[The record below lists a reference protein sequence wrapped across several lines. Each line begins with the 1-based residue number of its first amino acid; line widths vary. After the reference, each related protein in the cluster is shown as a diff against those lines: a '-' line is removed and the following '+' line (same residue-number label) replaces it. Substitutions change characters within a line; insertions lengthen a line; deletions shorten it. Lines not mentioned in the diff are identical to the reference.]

1 MKLITCTK
9 YLSRIPPNYDIP
21 VPSYLDICTHPRAM
35 AMLLR
40 REQATSAPTLIS
52 PTESL
57 MMKYGMYVTKKMIP
71 AAAAPELPANNNNY

>member
-1 MKLITCTK
+1 
-9 YLSRIPPNYDIP
+9 
-21 VPSYLDICTHPRAM
+21 
-35 AMLLR
+35 MLLR